1 MILKRKSLIITVIL
15 IITIQ
20 VLLYL
25 NNNQKTSFRY
35 FIWNIQEVKLGKLI
49 SISFFSG
56 LIMSLILNNSIL
68 SDKKLTEKEGKN
80 TYKNEDDEFIKDE
93 INQSSDL
100 PPQRNVSEVQ
110 PTISVNYRV
119 IKKGEDDYFKD
130 QEDFNNRPIY
140 KDDWEDDSTEW

>member
-68 SDKKLTEKEGKN
+68 SDKKLTDKEGKN

>member
-56 LIMSLILNNSIL
+56 LIISLILNNSIL

>member
-1 MILKRKSLIITVIL
+1 MILKRKTLIITIILIITV
-15 IITIQ
+15 Q

-25 NNNQKTSFRY
+25 NNSQKTSFRY
-35 FIWNIQEVKLGKLI
+35 FIWNIQNVRMGKLI

-68 SDKKLTEKEGKN
+68 SYKKLSEKEEEN
-80 TYKNEDDEFIKDE
+80 IYKNKDDEFIKDE
-93 INQSSDL
+93 INQSIDM

-130 QEDFNNRPIY
+130 QENINNKQIY
-140 KDDWEDDSTEW
+140 QDDWEDDYNEW

>member
-68 SDKKLTEKEGKN
+68 SDKKLTDKEGKN
-80 TYKNEDDEFIKDE
+80 TYKNEDD
-93 INQSSDL
+93 
-100 PPQRNVSEVQ
+100 
-110 PTISVNYRV
+110 
-119 IKKGEDDYFKD
+119 
-130 QEDFNNRPIY
+130 
-140 KDDWEDDSTEW
+140 

>member
-1 MILKRKSLIITVIL
+1 MILKRKTLIITIILIITV
-15 IITIQ
+15 Q

-25 NNNQKTSFRY
+25 NNSQKTSFRY
-35 FIWNIQEVKLGKLI
+35 FIWNIQNVRMGKLI

-68 SDKKLTEKEGKN
+68 SDKKLSEKEEEN
-80 TYKNEDDEFIKDE
+80 IYKNKDDEFIKDE
-93 INQSSDL
+93 INQSIDM

-130 QEDFNNRPIY
+130 QENINNKQIY
-140 KDDWEDDSTEW
+140 QDDWEDDYNEW

>member
-1 MILKRKSLIITVIL
+1 M
-15 IITIQ
+15 
-20 VLLYL
+20 LYR
-25 NNNQKTSFRY
+25 TSSPSAY
-35 FIWNIQEVKLGKLI
+35 GGK
-49 SISFFSG
+49 
-56 LIMSLILNNSIL
+56 
-68 SDKKLTEKEGKN
+68 GKN

-130 QEDFNNRPIY
+130 QEDFYNRPIY

>member
-1 MILKRKSLIITVIL
+1 MILKRKTLIITIILIITV
-15 IITIQ
+15 Q

-25 NNNQKTSFRY
+25 NNSQKTSFRY
-35 FIWNIQEVKLGKLI
+35 FIWNIQNVRMGKLI

-68 SDKKLTEKEGKN
+68 SDKKLSEKEEEN
-80 TYKNEDDEFIKDE
+80 IYKNKDDEFIKDE
-93 INQSSDL
+93 INQSIDM

-130 QEDFNNRPIY
+130 QENINNKQIY
-140 KDDWEDDSTEW
+140 KDDWEDDYNEW